1 MPKHYTFP
9 CPECGTLNWRQNSTC
24 RLCNAQITP
33 VKPKSHKSDS
43 TDKPRTQKKILRR
56 TDFIAASRNN
66 QRATRRLV
74 GVLIVMAGL
83 LGYLVGWILQA
94 SMGQLPT
101 PHASILFFS
110 QWGILAA
117 FGFLGIS
124 LVWIWIAFKQGDRI
138 IIKMTGATPANPERE
153 AQLHNVVEEMA
164 LGAGVSKPAVFII
177 ETEAM
182 NAFATGM
189 SPSHATVAVTRGLLR
204 KLNRDELQ
212 AVIGHEMG
220 HIVNWDIRYATAVS
234 VLVGLIVL
242 LSDGVLRGSLFG
254 GHGRSSKGNNA
265 GGAILFIVLLVFAM
279 LAPMIARLVQ
289 MAVSRQ
295 REFLADASSVKITR
309 NPHALISALEKL
321 SHETVRFDGANRAT
335 QHMFIVNPFRNF
347 SEKASSLMATH
358 PPLSRRIQRLYNLGG
373 DTD

>member
-1 MPKHYTFP
+1 MPKHSSFP
-9 CPECGTLNWRQNSTC
+9 CPECGTLNWQANGTC
-24 RLCNAQITP
+24 RLCNAPLTVSDTSQNKKSAKPSTP
-33 VKPKSHKSDS
+33 
-43 TDKPRTQKKILRR
+43 KKILRR
-56 TDFIAASRNN
+56 TDFIAASRKN
-66 QRATRRLV
+66 QKATRRLV
-74 GVLIVMAGL
+74 TLLIIMAGI
-83 LGYLVGWILQA
+83 LGYLGGWILQT
-94 SMGQLPT
+94 SMGRSPAT
-101 PHASILFFS
+101 DGSVLFFS
-110 QWGILAA
+110 QWGMLSAIGL
-117 FGFLGIS
+117 LVIS
-124 LVWIWIAFKQGDRI
+124 LIWIAIAFKQGDRI
-138 IIKMTGATPANPERE
+138 IMKMTGATPANPERE

-164 LGAGVSKPAVFII
+164 IGAGVTKPAVFII

-189 SPSHATVAVTRGLLR
+189 SPSKASVAVTRGLLN

-242 LSDGVLRGSLFG
+242 LSDGVLRGSILG
-254 GHGRSSKGNNA
+254 GHGRSNRSGNA
-265 GGAILFIVLLVFAM
+265 GGAILFIVLLIFVI
-279 LAPMIARLVQ
+279 LAPLAARLVQ

-335 QHMFIVNPFRNF
+335 QHMFIVNPFTNF

>member
-1 MPKHYTFP
+1 MPNHDTFP
-9 CPECGTLNWRQNSTC
+9 CPECGTLNWKKSGTC
-24 RLCNAQITP
+24 RLCNAPIEATKIEQ
-33 VKPKSHKSDS
+33 
-43 TDKPRTQKKILRR
+43 PRIQKKILRR
-56 TDFIAASRNN
+56 TDFMAASRNN
-66 QRATRRLV
+66 QQATRRLV
-74 GVLIVMAGL
+74 GLLITMAVI
-83 LGYLVGWILQA
+83 LGYLTGWILQ
-94 SMGQLPT
+94 SNMRPLPT
-101 PHASILFFS
+101 PDSSIFFFS
-110 QWGILAA
+110 QWGVLAA
-117 FGFLGIS
+117 IGLLGLS
-124 LVWIWIAFKQGDRI
+124 LLWIWIAFKQGDRI
-138 IIKMTGATPANPERE
+138 IIKMTGATPADPERDR
-153 AQLHNVVEEMA
+153 QLHNVVEEMA

-177 ETEAM
+177 ESEAM

-189 SPSHATVAVTRGLLR
+189 SPRNASVAVTRGLLN

-234 VLVGLIVL
+234 ILVGLIVL

-254 GHGRSSKGNNA
+254 GHGRSSKGGNSS
-265 GGAILFIVLLVFAM
+265 GAILFIVLLVFAI
-279 LAPMIARLVQ
+279 LAPIVARLVQ

-321 SHETVRFDGANRAT
+321 SHETVKFTGANRAT

-358 PPLSRRIQRLYNLGG
+358 PPLSRRIQRLVNLGG
-373 DTD
+373 NID